1 MLHVMNTM
9 DSRTQ
14 MDRGRVE
21 HKSSAVD
28 DGLMRMTPVYRE
40 SRLESLFGYQV
51 AKMHEDIQAQTSIT
65 EAFDVPIPFK
75 RVEIIIYR
83 MLGSCVVPCSV

>member
-14 MDRGRVE
+14 LDRSRVE
-21 HKSSAVD
+21 HKSSAVY
-28 DGLMRMTPVYRE
+28 DGLTRMTPVYKE
-40 SRLESLFGYQV
+40 SHLDSLFGYQV
-51 AKMHEDIQAQTSIT
+51 AKMHENIQAQTSIT

-75 RVEIIIYR
+75 KVDIIVYR
-83 MLGSCVVPCSV
+83 MLGSCVVPCCL

>member
-1 MLHVMNTM
+1 M

-14 MDRGRVE
+14 MDRNRVE
-21 HKSSAVD
+21 HKSADVH
-28 DGLMRMTPVYRE
+28 DGPTRMTPVYKE
-40 SRLESLFGYQV
+40 SHHVSESLFGYQV

-83 MLGSCVVPCSV
+83 MLGSYVVPCSL